1 MTSSR
6 DAPFSFSPDLR
17 LSLGAP
23 DALNVALRFAFPC
36 LFSESYGPTRAVTF
50 VPDGRFGPRL
60 VVRPGA
66 SIPAGTLVG
75 LFSGHVSV
83 GAGVR
88 GTSTVSIPPDRAPG
102 GKA

>member
-6 DAPFSFSPDLR
+6 DSPLSFSPDLR

-36 LFSESYGPTRAVTF
+36 LFNRDYGPTRAVAF
-50 VPDGRFGPRL
+50 VPDERSGPRL

-75 LFSGHVSV
+75 LFSGHIF
-83 GAGVR
+83 R
-88 GTSTVSIPPDRAPG
+88 
-102 GKA
+102 

>member
-1 MTSSR
+1 MSSSR

-36 LFSESYGPTRAVTF
+36 LFSQDYGPTRAVIF
-50 VPDGRFGPRL
+50 VPDDRSGPRL

-75 LFSGHVSV
+75 LFSGHIFV
-83 GAGVR
+83 GDGA
-88 GTSTVSIPPDRAPG
+88 
-102 GKA
+102 